1 MSKRDRIPAPIPA
14 GFTVHRSSNQFDQ
27 YGPIELLVPSAL
39 HEEMRAERILAARRR
54 EEAVRLAEPKPPPMS
69 AVEKLA
75 TRTAADANRSQT
87 ERKKVTSE
95 IARTRYKPDQL
106 FAVYDPYEPVR
117 LLERQGRTPDKELH
131 KRDDELFRRLSAK
144 GWLRDIALPRGF
156 ERKLADLARDQ
167 PAFREVI
174 AFVAGHLRM
183 ARSTRRP
190 PRIPPMLLYGV
201 PGVGKTHFAHSL
213 AQALGT
219 TWRRQPF
226 DNAETASALLGSDRH
241 WASTHY
247 GLLFEMLALGAHANP
262 VIVLDELDKA
272 ARQATR
278 YDPLGPLHT
287 LLEPSTAGHVR
298 DLSLD
303 FELDARLVTWIAT
316 ANDHLLLPP
325 PILSRLRV
333 FHIRQPQGEDAI
345 RTAQGV
351 IDMVLRRA
359 LPRSDAVD
367 RRIAV
372 ALAHLTPMELYQAT
386 EDAASAAAAAGRRH
400 LRVSDLPAWAL
411 WDETAGKSPLLH

>member
-1 MSKRDRIPAPIPA
+1 VSKRDSIPT
-14 GFTVHRSSNQFDQ
+14 GFCLHRSSEQ
-27 YGPIELLVPSAL
+27 YDRFGPIELLVPTVV
-39 HEEMRAERILAARRR
+39 HEEIEDERDLVAKRR
-54 EEAVRLAEPKPPPMS
+54 EDAALLAHPKPPPLPE
-69 AVEKLA
+69 VDKLA
-75 TRTAADANRSQT
+75 RRLACDPPKAQA
-87 ERKKVTSE
+87 ERAKVAQQVE
-95 IARTRYKPDQL
+95 RQRHRQDKL

-117 LLERQGRTPDKELH
+117 LLERQASTPDKELH

-144 GWLRDIALPRGF
+144 GWLRKIAIPLAF
-156 ERKLADLARDQ
+156 EPKLANLAHEQ

-174 AFVAGHLRM
+174 SFVRGHLCL
-183 ARSTRRP
+183 ARNTRQP
-190 PRIPPMLLYGV
+190 PRIPPLLLYGE

-213 AQALGT
+213 AQVLGT

-241 WASTHY
+241 WANTRY
-247 GLLFEMLALGAHANP
+247 GLLFEMLALGDYANP

-287 LLEPSTAGHVR
+287 LLEPFTAAHVR

-303 FELDARLVTWIAT
+303 FELDTRLVTWIAT
-316 ANDHLLLPP
+316 ANDHLLLPQ

-351 IDMVLRRA
+351 ITETLRKVLPSS
-359 LPRSDAVD
+359 LTID
-367 RRIAV
+367 REVAV
-372 ALAHLTPMELYQAT
+372 ALAHLTPRELLQAT
-386 EDAASAAAAAGRRH
+386 EDAAAAAADAGHRN
-400 LRVSDLPAWAL
+400 LRISDLPAWAL
-411 WDETAGKSPLLH
+411 GEDEVGEPPLLH